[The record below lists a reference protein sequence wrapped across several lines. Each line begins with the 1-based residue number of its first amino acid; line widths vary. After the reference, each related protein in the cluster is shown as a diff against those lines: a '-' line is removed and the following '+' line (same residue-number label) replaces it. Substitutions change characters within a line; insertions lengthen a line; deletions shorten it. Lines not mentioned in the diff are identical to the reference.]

1 MDSDKQK
8 ASPQSSDNNKPM
20 SRLQVYRN
28 LIVIGIL
35 NLFQYSATNPTNAL
49 ITSTAGKTLGSITF
63 FLNFFFTATFSLLS
77 IPVLKSRVKEKE
89 ILWINNI
96 ALITF
101 TIGNLYISYYTLIP
115 ASFFH
120 GFAIANTFVTSLV
133 YVKKLAAHY
142 AEAYKLNS
150 TTVISLFGGILL
162 GLVRAG
168 FFLGNATASVILTIL
183 QPERMHSDD
192 FIGNDDNGT
201 IFTIDDIN
209 GTKNYTNSD
218 GQCHTNDDAIEFT
231 VLTMYV
237 LRGVII
243 IYSLL
248 ALLTTAFLDDFDK
261 YQQNKC
267 VLTVKEK
274 ITDVIK
280 LLWPSIK
287 SAAIMVVNKKMFLTI
302 PLFITIG
309 VTNGFM
315 YASYAKASWLQL

>member
-8 ASPQSSDNNKPM
+8 ASPHYNKPM
-20 SRLQVYRN
+20 SRLQVYKN

-89 ILWINNI
+89 ILWTNNI
-96 ALITF
+96 ALIIYS
-101 TIGNLYISYYTLIP
+101 IGNLYISYYTLIP

-120 GFAIANTFVTSLV
+120 GFAIAMTFVTSLV
-133 YVKKLAAHY
+133 YIKKLATHY
-142 AEAYKLNS
+142 AEVYKLNN
-150 TTVISLFGGILL
+150 TTVISLSGGILYGFL
-162 GLVRAG
+162 RGG
-168 FFLGNATASVILTIL
+168 FFLGNTTAAVILTIL
-183 QPERMHSDD
+183 QPDD
-192 FIGNDDNGT
+192 VIGDDNNGT
-201 IFTIDDIN
+201 NFTDDIN
-209 GTKNYTNSD
+209 DTRNYTNSD
-218 GQCHTNDDAIEFT
+218 EQCHTNDDAIEFT

-243 IYSLL
+243 GYSFL

-287 SAAIMVVNKKMFLTI
+287 SATKTFANKKMFLTI
-302 PLFITIG
+302 PLFTTIG

-315 YASYAKASWLQL
+315 YASYAKASWLCYITMYIHTYL